1 MSGRGK
7 GASLLVGL
15 GCAVLLAGAA
25 LHLIAAY
32 PQVSA
37 GLRGSNLNTGIQAAL
52 RAVFLLI
59 GWDWIAI
66 AMIVLI
72 AAFTATRI
80 RKPLVL
86 ICGFLPLLHAA
97 LMLAFL
103 GWFVGSDM
111 ILASALLI
119 LCGALLLDSSGGR
132 SVRAPWSKSRT
143 TPPGCAE
150 DQMEAS

>member
-1 MSGRGK
+1 MNGRRK

-15 GCAVLLAGAA
+15 GCAVLLTAA
-25 LHLIAAY
+25 TLHLIAGY
-32 PQVSA
+32 PQVSSA
-37 GLRGSNLNTGIQAAL
+37 LRGSNLNMGLQAAL

-59 GWDWIAI
+59 GWDWIATAI
-66 AMIVLI
+66 IVLI

-80 RKPLVL
+80 RRALVL
-86 ICGFLPLLHAA
+86 FCGFLLLFHAA

-119 LCGALLLDSSGGR
+119 LCGGLLLAGSEAPIRPSTP
-132 SVRAPWSKSRT
+132 RA
-143 TPPGCAE
+143 E
-150 DQMEAS
+150 

>member
-1 MSGRGK
+1 MRRALGRR
-7 GASLLVGL
+7 SPS
-15 GCAVLLAGAA
+15 
-25 LHLIAAY
+25 LIAAY

-37 GLRGSNLNTGIQAAL
+37 GLRGSNLNNGIQAAL

-80 RKPLVL
+80 RKRLVL
-86 ICGFLPLLHAA
+86 ICGFLLLLHGA

-132 SVRAPWSKSRT
+132 SCRTAWSKSRV
-143 TPPGCAE
+143 TPVPCAE
-150 DQMEAS
+150 EKTEAG